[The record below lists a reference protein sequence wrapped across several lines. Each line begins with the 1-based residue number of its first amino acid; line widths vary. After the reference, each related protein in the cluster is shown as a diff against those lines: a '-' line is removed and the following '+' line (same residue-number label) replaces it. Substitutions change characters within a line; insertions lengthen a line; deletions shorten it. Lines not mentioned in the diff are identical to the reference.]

1 LGEVLYMTGA
11 QLRVGRQN
19 AGLTQ
24 QQAALVLGVSQP
36 YLSQLETGYRE
47 IPTNL
52 ARKVTSVYR
61 LSPTNLPLP
70 GRDRL
75 LLSADEIEQ
84 QLVALGYPRFPR
96 RLVRGRSNPAEL
108 ILGSLLNSDLD
119 VRLVEALPW
128 VLLTHAD
135 LDWTWLIDRCKL
147 ANLQNRLGYLVQ
159 LAREL
164 AKDLLVLGRLSEAH
178 NELERSRLAVE
189 GTLCHE
195 SMPQAER
202 RWLRTHRPAV
212 ARYWNLLTDLTI
224 KDLDYAA

>member
-1 LGEVLYMTGA
+1 MTGD
-11 QLRVGRQN
+11 QLRAGRRK

-24 QQAALVLGVSQP
+24 HQAASALGVSQP

-47 IPTNL
+47 IPNGL
-52 ARKVTSVYR
+52 ARKATSVYR

-75 LLSADEIEQ
+75 LLSPDEIEQ

-96 RLVRGRSNPAEL
+96 RLVRRRSNPAEL

-119 VRLVEALPW
+119 VRLVEAFPW
-128 VLLTHAD
+128 VLVTYPD
-135 LDWTWLIDRCKL
+135 LDWPWLIERSKL
-147 ANLQNRLGYLVQ
+147 ANVQNRLGYLVQ

-164 AKDLLVLGRLSEAH
+164 ATDPTVLATLTEAYT
-178 NELERSRLAVE
+178 ELERSRLAVE

>member
-1 LGEVLYMTGA
+1 VTGD
-11 QLRVGRQN
+11 QLRAGRQN

-24 QQAALVLGVSQP
+24 HQAASVLGVSQP

-47 IPTNL
+47 IPNGL
-52 ARKVTSVYR
+52 ARKATSVYR

-84 QLVALGYPRFPR
+84 QLVALGYPRFPW
-96 RLVRGRSNPAEL
+96 RLVRRRSNPAEL
-108 ILGSLLNSDLD
+108 ILGGLLNSDLD

-128 VLLTHAD
+128 VLVTYAD
-135 LDWTWLIDRCKL
+135 LEWRWLIGRCKL
-147 ANLQNRLGYLVQ
+147 VNLQNRLGYLVQ

-164 AKDLLVLGRLSEAH
+164 AGDPTVLTRLTEAY
-178 NELERSRLAVE
+178 NELERSRLAIE

-212 ARYWNLLTDLTI
+212 AKYWNLLTDLTI